1 MLNMLFRMKTQKK
14 RRNTAAIGGA
24 VSLAAA
30 LGGLITWYT
39 AKRIR
44 RHRENEF
51 LYNQN
56 EESQP

>member
-1 MLNMLFRMKTQKK
+1 MFTRLFRSNNQKK
-14 RRNTAAIGGA
+14 QRNKAAIGGA

-39 AKRIR
+39 ARRLR
-44 RHRENEF
+44 RHRDEEF
-51 LYNQN
+51 LYSRE